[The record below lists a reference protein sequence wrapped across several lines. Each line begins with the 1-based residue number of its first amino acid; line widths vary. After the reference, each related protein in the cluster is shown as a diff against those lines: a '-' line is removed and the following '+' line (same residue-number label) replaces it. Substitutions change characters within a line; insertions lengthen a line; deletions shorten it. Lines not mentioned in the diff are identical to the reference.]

1 MVLQRVRVV
10 VGLGAL
16 AEILVLLLVTAWIG
30 LGWTLLATLAT
41 SAVGWLLLARQGTRA
56 LADLRERARTR
67 QAAGRELG
75 DAGLVALGGVLM
87 VLPGFL
93 GDVIGLLLLL
103 PVTRRPVR
111 ALLGRLLEH
120 RVLSR
125 VPVALR
131 PPVRVRSDRTAPVG
145 GATRTGPPLVIEGEV
160 EAYPGPRPERPETSR
175 TPWTSGTP

>member
-1 MVLQRVRVV
+1 MVLQRLRLL

-16 AEILVLLLVTAWIG
+16 AELVVFVLVAAWIG
-30 LGWTLLATLAT
+30 VGATILATLVT
-41 SAVGWLLLARQGTRA
+41 SAVGWALLARQGTRA

-75 DAGLVALGGVLM
+75 DAGLVALGGLLM

-93 GDVIGLLLLL
+93 GDLIGLLLLL
-103 PVTRRPVR
+103 PITRRPAR
-111 ALLGRLLEH
+111 ALLGRLLER

-145 GATRTGPPLVIEGEV
+145 GATRMDPPRVIEGEV
-160 EAYPGPRPERPETSR
+160 LDP
-175 TPWTSGTP
+175 